1 MPFYVILKPLN
12 ALEALAYDAYLK
24 LLFVVLLFGLLLF
37 LPLRSSISLIT
48 LAWLGPALLS
58 NYRPYYMLGVHY
70 PAYVIP
76 FIFTAAVD
84 ATKKQIPT
92 PNVTKFGALMRNLLI
107 LGVIFSLFASPLSP
121 LLTTMNVYVPHFSE
135 YYLPTITEHTV
146 TLQRIVQLVPP
157 NASVLTQNNIFPHF
171 SGRLNAYVCPP
182 PRVVDYAPEDMKL
195 YVDQLINKSDYV
207 LVDVKTDVYEA
218 SELIFS
224 RIWKM
229 DFGLFAAEDGI
240 YLYKRGY
247 EGEPVL

>member
-1 MPFYVILKPLN
+1 
-12 ALEALAYDAYLK
+12 
-24 LLFVVLLFGLLLF
+24 
-37 LPLRSSISLIT
+37 
-48 LAWLGPALLS
+48 
-58 NYRPYYMLGVHY
+58 MLGVHY

-92 PNVTKFGALMRNLLI
+92 PNVTKFGALVRNLLI
-107 LGVIFSLFASPLSP
+107 LGVMFSLFASPLSP
-121 LLTTMNVYVPHFSE
+121 LLTRAKLDVPYFSE

-146 TLQRIVQLVPP
+146 TLQRIVELVPP

-182 PRVVDYAPEDMKL
+182 PRVVDYAPQDVKV
-195 YVDQLINKSDYV
+195 YVDQLISKSEYV